1 MTPFNWYDSR
11 FSHDFRLELLATNVI
26 ADNDHNGIV
35 NSSNSLIEK
44 ISVLANGREI
54 IVVIKLIML

>member
-1 MTPFNWYDSR
+1 MTPFDWYDSR
-11 FSHDFRLELLATNVI
+11 FSHNFRLELL

-35 NSSNSLIEK
+35 TSSNSLIEK
-44 ISVLANGREI
+44 ISVLANGGEI